1 MLEFSK
7 VKCYATKLSCGDNL
21 YNYRASSRLV
31 FLKKNVKEPPRL
43 SSTLFK
49 GIKVSYL
56 PNKFS
61 SSQ

>member
-21 YNYRASSRLV
+21 YNYQASSRLV
-31 FLKKNVKEPPRL
+31 FLTKNVKEPPLL

-49 GIKVSYL
+49 GIKVLST
-56 PNKFS
+56 K
-61 SSQ
+61 